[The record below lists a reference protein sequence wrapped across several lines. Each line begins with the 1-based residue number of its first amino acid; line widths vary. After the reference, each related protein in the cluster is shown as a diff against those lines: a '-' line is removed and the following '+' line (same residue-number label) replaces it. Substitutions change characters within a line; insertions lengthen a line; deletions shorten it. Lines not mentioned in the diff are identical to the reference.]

1 MKKTYLNDFLY
12 SISALLTAA
21 VVLSAL
27 FPAYARAQETRT
39 VRVAFFPMEGYH
51 TYSESD
57 GYGGMD
63 VAYLEELCVYT
74 GWDIEYVNCD
84 SWDDALAKLEA
95 KEVDLVGSAQY
106 SDERSEIFDYA
117 ALPSGYTYGC
127 LFVESGSNLA
137 YEDFER
143 MRDMKFGVVE
153 SYIRK
158 TEYLQYL
165 ERNGISNPNL
175 QQYDSTQKLQEA
187 LADGEIDVAVHTLTE
202 VLEGQCLVGKF
213 AYAPYYYITWK
224 DNTALLDELNRGI
237 EEINVDTPPL
247 DQELVN
253 RYYGDR
259 RENFAAGE
267 QAFIDS
273 GSLLRIGFYKDTKPL
288 AYVNEQ
294 GESDGIYIQILK
306 TVAERSGLAMEFVPL
321 DRGEYWKDLLLEG
334 KIDFYVGANNM
345 LLSQM
350 RILSCQAHLC
360 LIMRLLFLRTTLF

>member
-137 YEDFER
+137 YEDFEAWWKVIFAKR
-143 MRDMKFGVVE
+143 NICSIWSGME
-153 SYIRK
+153 SAILIFSNMTVHKNYRRRSQ
-158 TEYLQYL
+158 TERLMWL
-165 ERNGISNPNL
+165 
-175 QQYDSTQKLQEA
+175 ST
-187 LADGEIDVAVHTLTE
+187 
-202 VLEGQCLVGKF
+202 
-213 AYAPYYYITWK
+213 
-224 DNTALLDELNRGI
+224 R
-237 EEINVDTPPL
+237 
-247 DQELVN
+247 
-253 RYYGDR
+253 
-259 RENFAAGE
+259 
-267 QAFIDS
+267 
-273 GSLLRIGFYKDTKPL
+273 
-288 AYVNEQ
+288 
-294 GESDGIYIQILK
+294 
-306 TVAERSGLAMEFVPL
+306 
-321 DRGEYWKDLLLEG
+321 
-334 KIDFYVGANNM
+334 
-345 LLSQM
+345 
-350 RILSCQAHLC
+350 
-360 LIMRLLFLRTTLF
+360 

>member
-213 AYAPYYYITWK
+213 AYAPYYYIT
-224 DNTALLDELNRGI
+224 
-237 EEINVDTPPL
+237 
-247 DQELVN
+247 
-253 RYYGDR
+253 
-259 RENFAAGE
+259 
-267 QAFIDS
+267 
-273 GSLLRIGFYKDTKPL
+273 
-288 AYVNEQ
+288 
-294 GESDGIYIQILK
+294 
-306 TVAERSGLAMEFVPL
+306 
-321 DRGEYWKDLLLEG
+321 
-334 KIDFYVGANNM
+334 
-345 LLSQM
+345 
-350 RILSCQAHLC
+350 
-360 LIMRLLFLRTTLF
+360 